1 MTTLRIEPAKGPA
14 QALVL
19 LLHGV
24 GASAQAMA
32 PLAQVLATRLPGATI
47 VAPDGTQPF
56 DLGVAG
62 RQWFSVAGVTE
73 DNRKARVEATLPT
86 IEALLDDECARA
98 QVSRRQAAVVGFS
111 QGAILALHLAA
122 ASDRPPALT
131 VSLAGRLAAGP
142 LRVGQ
147 GPRSPVFLSHGAN
160 DTVIAAADGRRAA
173 ETLAAIGCEVEF
185 ELLPGHGHSIDAR
198 QADSVSRHLGDRLL
212 ALSPSR

>member
-1 MTTLRIEPAKGPA
+1 MTILRIEPAKKPPR
-14 QALVL
+14 ALVL

-32 PLAQVLATRLPGATI
+32 PLAQILSERLPGAAI
-47 VAPDGTQPF
+47 VAPDGTHPF
-56 DLGVAG
+56 DLGGAG

-73 DNRKARVEATLPT
+73 DNRKARVEAALPT
-86 IEALLDDECARA
+86 IEALLDVECVRA
-98 QVSRRQAAVVGFS
+98 EVSRQHAAVVGFS

-122 ASDRPPALT
+122 ASDQPPALT

-142 LRVGQ
+142 LLVGQ

-173 ETLAAIGCEVEF
+173 EALAGIGCDVAF
-185 ELLPGHGHSIDAR
+185 ELLQSHGHSIDAR
-198 QADSVSRHLGDRLL
+198 QAGSVSRHLADRLL
-212 ALSPSR
+212 AVSPSR